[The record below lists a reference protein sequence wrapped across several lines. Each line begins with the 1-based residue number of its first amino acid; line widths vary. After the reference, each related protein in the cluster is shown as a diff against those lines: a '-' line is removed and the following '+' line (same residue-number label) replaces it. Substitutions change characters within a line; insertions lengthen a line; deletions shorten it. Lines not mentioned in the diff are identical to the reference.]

1 MMAKRM
7 NQPVECRHILK
18 RQQQGV
24 ILIVALIMLLVMT
37 VAGVTT
43 MTGSTLQE
51 KIAGNQRQQMTAR
64 INADQGLKAAE
75 TYLDSLHPGNSIN
88 TTLLQSEFSST
99 NGLYTEV
106 APLGGGVAIPLAFDR
121 LDRASWTTS
130 NSVAVPNETNVLSRY
145 TIEYVGAINEEGFAN
160 LDDKSGEPDDA
171 SLRKI
176 FRITAIGFGDNAN
189 VFSILESYY
198 FERSP

>member
-1 MMAKRM
+1 M
-7 NQPVECRHILK
+7 NQTAECRYSIK
-18 RQQQGV
+18 RQQRGV

-75 TYLDSLHPGNSIN
+75 TYLDSLHPGRSIN
-88 TTLLQSEFSST
+88 KALLQSQFSST
-99 NGLYTEV
+99 NGLYTAI
-106 APLGGGVAIPLAFDR
+106 APLNGGVAIELEFDR
-121 LDRASWTTS
+121 VDRSEWTID
-130 NSVAVPNETNVLSRY
+130 NSIAVPNETNVLSRY
-145 TIEYVGAINEEGFAN
+145 AIEYLGGISEEGFV
-160 LDDKSGEPDDA
+160 LEDDKSGEPGE
-171 SLRKI
+171 SSKRKV
-176 FRITAIGFGDNAN
+176 FRITAIGFGNNSN

-198 FERSP
+198 FEESQQP